1 VNRQRLFIVPLLIVS
16 LFHLITHVGI
26 YHVYEDH
33 MYEEHLDLHS
43 HVSSG
48 ASHHNDHADE
58 HHADSSHNEDPLNA
72 DANHCIAGLL
82 HLSEI
87 VSVTYSPKGVLVPEG
102 LVIGLTVN
110 PITTDLIA
118 SVGRAP
124 PTILV

>member
-1 VNRQRLFIVPLLIVS
+1 MNRQRLFIVPLLIVS

-33 MYEEHLDLHS
+33 HDLHS
-43 HVSSG
+43 HASSG
-48 ASHHNDHADE
+48 ASHHNDPTDE

-124 PTILV
+124 PTTLV